1 MQRRKWEEEK
11 RLAQLEELQR
21 RERHK
26 EMIVSKRKY
35 EKKEM
40 DRRADEA
47 RQKYEAAQENLKT
60 FLENK
65 EKKAAKLLSEI
76 CVSQELSRKKRS
88 LEETE
93 KRKMV
98 KEALEE
104 MKNRKEE
111 STNMHLKIE
120 TEKLELAN
128 VRKEK
133 KDIMEKRKTVVFNR

>member
-1 MQRRKWEEEK
+1 
-11 RLAQLEELQR
+11 
-21 RERHK
+21 
-26 EMIVSKRKY
+26 
-35 EKKEM
+35 M

-60 FLENK
+60 FLEQK
-65 EKKAAKLLSEI
+65 EKKASKSLSEI

-98 KEALEE
+98 HEALEE

-111 STNMHLKIE
+111 RIKMDLKIE

-133 KDIMEKRKTVVFNR
+133 KEIMEKRKTVVFNR

>member
-11 RLAQLEELQR
+11 NAAQLERVQR
-21 RERHK
+21 EEMNREMVVR
-26 EMIVSKRKY
+26 KRKY
-35 EKKEM
+35 EKQEM

-98 KEALEE
+98 RVALEE

-111 STNMHLKIE
+111 RIKMHLKIE

-133 KDIMEKRKTVVFNR
+133 KEIMEKRKTVVYNR